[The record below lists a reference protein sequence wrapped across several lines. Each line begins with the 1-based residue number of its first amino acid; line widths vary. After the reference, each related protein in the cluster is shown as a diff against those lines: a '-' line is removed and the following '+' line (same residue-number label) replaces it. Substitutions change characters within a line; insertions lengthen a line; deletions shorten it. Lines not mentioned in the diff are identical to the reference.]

1 MTRESAWRRTTRG
14 YFVLSTIPDST
25 AQRILDIAPL
35 IPTGGAL
42 AGWAAAY
49 VSGVDVLDGLDPF
62 TLARQPLPIHLGHDL
77 GRMSLPQVRYV
88 RQRLPATDRQ
98 ICYGLSVTTPLRTA
112 FDGGRWAPNLVEA
125 VVFLD
130 QVAHARRLDV
140 AQLDQWCTPGARWPG
155 VKQLRRALLLA
166 DSASVSPWE
175 TRLRVFYRLE
185 ACNGRLRGSGGP
197 YRPPK
202 PANRGEPYSLV
213 ANAASK
219 DAAGG
224 VMALRPRMNSRA
236 SGAPANRS
244 MPASSHSME
253 MGPV

>member
-166 DSASVSPWE
+166 DSATASPWE
-175 TRLRVFYRLE
+175 TRLRVLP
-185 ACNGRLRGSGGP
+185 AGGP
-197 YRPPK
+197 S
-202 PANRGEPYSLV
+202 AATAGEQACFQSRG
-213 ANAASK
+213 
-219 DAAGG
+219 
-224 VMALRPRMNSRA
+224 
-236 SGAPANRS
+236 
-244 MPASSHSME
+244 
-253 MGPV
+253 